1 MKKFLF
7 LVLIQLVIMMATATN
22 ANATP
27 IRFLSGSAT
36 YYTETATVD
45 FQFTFSRPLNVDTGD
60 YFTFGGTVTAPNPS
74 AGEFFIVSTDV
85 SLPANT
91 ALIEFRPV
99 DGPTVETGYYQ
110 YSTLD
115 NSFSLTVPFTALG
128 ISSSVFQV
136 AGDVCG
142 PAPSDQFD
150 SFGVD
155 WPVYSQI
162 NTPQVTLAEPSTA
175 VALLMLAA
183 CVLIYVSANRD
194 PPSH

>member
-1 MKKFLF
+1 MTIGFQSK
-7 LVLIQLVIMMATATN
+7 

-45 FQFTFSRPLNVDTGD
+45 FQFTFSRPLNVAEPNAD
-60 YFTFGGTVTAPNPS
+60 YFTFGGTTPAPLPN
-74 AGEFFIVSTDV
+74 AGEFFIVSTDPTLP
-85 SLPANT
+85 SLT

-99 DGPTVETGYYQ
+99 DGPTVETGYYE

-115 NSFSLTVPFTALG
+115 SSFSLTVPFAALG

-142 PAPSDQFD
+142 PHPQDQFD

-155 WPVYSQI
+155 VPVFSQI
-162 NTPQVTLAEPSTA
+162 DTPQVMLAEPSAA
-175 VALLMLAA
+175 VLAIAAIVITLCVAGVLLLRHE
-183 CVLIYVSANRD
+183 SEK
-194 PPSH
+194 